1 MNNELYH
8 YGVKGMKWG
17 VRKKNYNSSTMDQD
31 RIIKKGTKFQ
41 NISKNES
48 RKINN
53 NPVYTSHNKSDNNL
67 YKGQYADQ
75 INLYG
80 DKAYKNTLVLTKD
93 VKVASQKQ
101 AVNTFIEMYN
111 KDPKGVSESIGK
123 AYAELA
129 SFNKISS
136 IRNFKAKRIE
146 KKFANK
152 GEKWMQTKGYDIF
165 NQTMM
170 SSQETKARMK
180 YYDMLGKKGYDAIID
195 TNDVNNSGAKDPIIF
210 IKPNQSMKNIK
221 SRELTMDEIELASA
235 RYNYDVARK
244 KKGIVDTLTTNQYG
258 QAKKEL
264 QRVEEK
270 QQIKNT
276 YIRE

>member
-8 YGVKGMKWG
+8 YGVRGMKWG

-31 RIIKKGTKFQ
+31 RTIKKGTKFQ

-48 RKINN
+48 RKLNN

-75 INLYG
+75 INMYG
-80 DKAYKNTLVLTKD
+80 DKAYKNTLMLTKD

-129 SFNKISS
+129 SFNKITA

-146 KKFANK
+146 KKYANK
-152 GEKWMQTKGYDIF
+152 GEDWMQTKGYDIF
-165 NQTMM
+165 NKTMM

-210 IKPNQSMKNIK
+210 IKPNQSMKNVK
-221 SRELTMDEIELASA
+221 SRELGMDEIELASA

-244 KKGIVDTLTTNQYG
+244 KKGIVDKLTTNQYG

-264 QRVEEK
+264 QRVEQK
-270 QQIKNT
+270 QQIKDT

>member
-1 MNNELYH
+1 MLE
-8 YGVKGMKWG
+8 K
-17 VRKKNYNSSTMDQD
+17 
-31 RIIKKGTKFQ
+31 RIIILAQWIKKGTKFQ

-48 RKINN
+48 RKLNN

-75 INLYG
+75 INMYG
-80 DKAYKNTLVLTKD
+80 DKAYKNTLMLTKD

-129 SFNKISS
+129 SFNKITA

-146 KKFANK
+146 KKYANK
-152 GEKWMQTKGYDIF
+152 GEDWMQTKGYDIF
-165 NQTMM
+165 NKTMM

-210 IKPNQSMKNIK
+210 IKPNQSMKNVK
-221 SRELTMDEIELASA
+221 SRELGMDEIELASA

-244 KKGIVDTLTTNQYG
+244 KKGIVDKLTTNQYG

-264 QRVEEK
+264 QRVEQK
-270 QQIKNT
+270 QQIKDT

>member
-1 MNNELYH
+1 
-8 YGVKGMKWG
+8 
-17 VRKKNYNSSTMDQD
+17 MDQD

-101 AVNTFIEMYN
+101 AVNTFMEMYN

-152 GEKWMQTKGYDIF
+152 GEEWMQTKGYDIF

-221 SRELTMDEIELASA
+221 SRELSMDEIELASA

-244 KKGIVDTLTTNQYG
+244 KKGIIDTLTTNQYG

>member
-1 MNNELYH
+1 
-8 YGVKGMKWG
+8 MKWG

-31 RIIKKGTKFQ
+31 RTIKKGTKFQ

-48 RKINN
+48 RKLNN

-75 INLYG
+75 INMYG
-80 DKAYKNTLVLTKD
+80 DKAYKNTLMLTKD

-129 SFNKISS
+129 SFNKITA

-146 KKFANK
+146 KKYANK
-152 GEKWMQTKGYDIF
+152 GEDWMQTKGYDIF
-165 NQTMM
+165 NKTMM

-210 IKPNQSMKNIK
+210 IKPNQSMKNVK
-221 SRELTMDEIELASA
+221 SRELGMDEIELASA

-244 KKGIVDTLTTNQYG
+244 KKGIVDKLTTNQYG

-264 QRVEEK
+264 QRVEQK
-270 QQIKNT
+270 QQIKDT

>member
-17 VRKKNYNSSTMDQD
+17 VRKKNYNSSTTDRD

-129 SFNKISS
+129 SFNKIST

-152 GEKWMQTKGYDIF
+152 GEEWMQTKGYDIF

-221 SRELTMDEIELASA
+221 SRELSMDEIELASA